1 MDILFKGAK
10 MPGISRQNKL
20 NLIMTKPGVLK
31 LKKEKP
37 VFFIA
42 VFSLFLFFLWSFSV
56 IYGQAAQD
64 IAASPSIEKAET
76 QWYLITLS
84 GQKIGYIKQSGQKI
98 KENGQW
104 FYKSYSESKMSFNR
118 LGKKAEIISKS
129 EYLEIEDGQL
139 KKVVAEMIMSSEPIK
154 VEAQVEEGKIVL
166 KTTASGRTFSR
177 ELPSTGQLL
186 GPEGISQLTRS
197 RLRQP
202 GDKIEYRTL
211 LAEISQVVTG
221 ERQLVGEEEIDFH
234 GKKIKTRKIEEKTSG
249 VGSTR
254 QVWIDEVGHEIKSVE
269 VSPFGDLIV
278 IASTEE
284 EVLAGVEGLSINEDQ
299 YQTSL
304 IKANVRLPQ
313 ARTLNRLVIKIEKKK
328 PEGDWPDLNC
338 DYQHVISQTA
348 ESTILAISR
357 VDLKTPSSKK
367 LTSEEL
373 ERYLQ
378 ANAYLDTDDPEIK
391 KVAAEVAGPIKDPYE
406 KALQLRNW
414 VTTSMTFD
422 LGIVF
427 APASEV
433 IKNKR
438 GTCAG
443 YASLLA
449 SLLRAAGIPS
459 RYLMGLVYVN
469 GVWGGHA
476 WTEAWLSDRWVPLD
490 AAVPGP
496 GVADA
501 ARLVVA
507 VSGLE
512 EGLGE
517 SLTAAQKI
525 FGQVNIEIRDYSF
538 DGHRYRVEPG
548 QPLYEVK
555 DDVYFNRGLQ
565 LSLKAQAG
573 FTFYDTDKVWP
584 DRTLVALKG
593 PAGETIK
600 LTQEGWFP
608 AADLDEYL
616 VSQLKKMVKDG
627 RLVYQT
633 VWGKKRPVVI
643 SADRSVAGII
653 NGVDLFVLTAEGQ
666 NSERLLGEVLKNLS
680 CRLVIK

>member
-1 MDILFKGAK
+1 MNSNNKLIRKIKTRFSAR
-10 MPGISRQNKL
+10 MRPASRQLLTVSVLLAVVFILL
-20 NLIMTKPGVLK
+20 N
-31 LKKEKP
+31 
-37 VFFIA
+37 FF
-42 VFSLFLFFLWSFSV
+42 FSS
-56 IYGQAAQD
+56 GQAAQA
-64 IAASPSIEKAET
+64 ITASTAIEKAET
-76 QWYLITLS
+76 QWYLITLG
-84 GQKIGYIKQSGQKI
+84 GQKIGYIKESGQKI
-98 KENGQW
+98 KEDGRW
-104 FYKSYSESKMSFNR
+104 FYKSYNESKMSFNR
-118 LGKKAEIISKS
+118 LGKKAEIISNS
-129 EYLEIEDGQL
+129 EYLETEDGQL
-139 KKVVAEMIMSSEPIK
+139 KKVVSEMVMSSEPIK
-154 VEAQVEEGKIVL
+154 VEALVEEGKIVL

-177 ELPSTGQLL
+177 ELPYSGQLL
-186 GPEGISQLTRS
+186 GPEGISQLTQS

-221 ERQLVGEEEIDFH
+221 ERQLTGEEEIDFH
-234 GKKIKTRKIEEKTSG
+234 GKKIKTRRIEEKTQG
-249 VGSTR
+249 LGSTR
-254 QVWIDEVGHEIKSVE
+254 QVWIDEAGHEIKSVE
-269 VSPFGDLIV
+269 TSPFGDLVV

-299 YQTSL
+299 YQASL

-313 ARTLNRLVIKIEKKK
+313 ARNCQRLVIRIQTKK
-328 PEGDWPDLNC
+328 PELGWPDLNH
-338 DYQHVISQTA
+338 DYQRVISQTA
-348 ESTILAISR
+348 ESTILAISQ
-357 VDLKTPSSKK
+357 VNLKTPSSKK
-367 LTSEEL
+367 LTQEEFQQ
-373 ERYLQ
+373 YLQ
-378 ANAYLDTDDPEIK
+378 ANAYLDADDPEIK
-391 KVAAEVAGPIKDPYE
+391 KVAAAVAGPIKDSYE

-414 VTTSMTFD
+414 VTTNMTFD

-433 IKNKR
+433 IKNKK

-507 VSGLE
+507 ASGLE

-525 FGQVNIEIRDYSF
+525 FGQVNIEIQDYSF
-538 DGHRYRVEPG
+538 DGQRYQVQPG

-555 DDVYFNRGLQ
+555 DGIYFNHGLQ
-565 LSLKAQAG
+565 LGLKAPAG

-608 AADLDEYL
+608 ADNLEQYL

-633 VWGKKRPVVI
+633 VWEKRRPVVI
-643 SADRSVAGII
+643 SADKSVAGII

-666 NSERLLGEVLKNLS
+666 NSERLLSEVLKNLS

>member
-1 MDILFKGAK
+1 
-10 MPGISRQNKL
+10 
-20 NLIMTKPGVLK
+20 
-31 LKKEKP
+31 
-37 VFFIA
+37 
-42 VFSLFLFFLWSFSV
+42 
-56 IYGQAAQD
+56 
-64 IAASPSIEKAET
+64 
-76 QWYLITLS
+76 
-84 GQKIGYIKQSGQKI
+84 
-98 KENGQW
+98 
-104 FYKSYSESKMSFNR
+104 
-118 LGKKAEIISKS
+118 
-129 EYLEIEDGQL
+129 
-139 KKVVAEMIMSSEPIK
+139 
-154 VEAQVEEGKIVL
+154 
-166 KTTASGRTFSR
+166 
-177 ELPSTGQLL
+177 
-186 GPEGISQLTRS
+186 
-197 RLRQP
+197 LR
-202 GDKIEYRTL
+202 
-211 LAEISQVVTG
+211 
-221 ERQLVGEEEIDFH
+221 
-234 GKKIKTRKIEEKTSG
+234 
-249 VGSTR
+249 
-254 QVWIDEVGHEIKSVE
+254 
-269 VSPFGDLIV
+269 
-278 IASTEE
+278 
-284 EVLAGVEGLSINEDQ
+284 GVEGLSISEDQ
-299 YQTSL
+299 YQVSL

-313 ARTLNRLVIKIEKKK
+313 ARNCQRLVIRIQTKK
-328 PEGDWPDLNC
+328 PELGWPDLNH
-338 DYQHVISQTA
+338 DYQRVISQTA
-348 ESTILAISR
+348 ESTILAISQ
-357 VDLKTPSSKK
+357 VNLKTPSSKK
-367 LTSEEL
+367 LTQEEFQQ
-373 ERYLQ
+373 YLQ
-378 ANAYLDTDDPEIK
+378 ANAYLDADDPEIK
-391 KVAAEVAGPIKDPYE
+391 KVAAAVAGPIKDSYE

-414 VTTSMTFD
+414 VTTNMTFD

-433 IKNKR
+433 IKNKK

-507 VSGLE
+507 ASGLE

-525 FGQVNIEIRDYSF
+525 FGQVNIEIQDYSF
-538 DGHRYRVEPG
+538 DGQRYRVQPG

-555 DDVYFNRGLQ
+555 DGIYFNHGLQ
-565 LSLKAQAG
+565 LGLKAPAG

-608 AADLDEYL
+608 ADNLEQYL

-633 VWGKKRPVVI
+633 VWEKRRPVVI
-643 SADRSVAGII
+643 SADKSVAGII

-666 NSERLLGEVLKNLS
+666 NSERLLSEILKNLS

>member
-1 MDILFKGAK
+1 

-20 NLIMTKPGVLK
+20 KLIMTKPGVLK
-31 LKKEKP
+31 LRKEKP
-37 VFFIA
+37 LFFIV
-42 VFSLFLFFLWSFSV
+42 VFSLLLFFLLSFSV
-56 IYGQAAQD
+56 IYGQTGQAPAA
-64 IAASPSIEKAET
+64 APSIEKAET

-84 GQKIGYIKQSGQKI
+84 GQKIGYLKESGQKI

-118 LGKKAEIISKS
+118 LGKKAEITSKA
-129 EYLEIEDGQL
+129 EYLETEDGQL
-139 KKVVAEMIMSSEPIK
+139 KKVLSETVMSSQPIR
-154 VEAQVEEGKIVL
+154 VEALVEEGKIVL

-177 ELPSTGQLL
+177 DLPFSGQLF
-186 GPEGISQLTRS
+186 GPEGISQLS
-197 RLRQP
+197 QARLKQP
-202 GDKIEYRTL
+202 GDKVEYRTL
-211 LAEISQVVTG
+211 LAELSQVVTG
-221 ERQLVGEEEIDFH
+221 ERWLAGEEEIDFR
-234 GKKIKTRKIEEKTSG
+234 GEKIKTRKIEEKTSG

-254 QVWIDEVGHEIKSVE
+254 QVWIDEAGHEIKSVE
-269 VSPFGDLIV
+269 SSPFGDLIV
-278 IASTEE
+278 IVSTEK
-284 EVLAGVEGLSINEDQ
+284 EVRKGVEGLSISEDQ
-299 YQTSL
+299 YQVSL
-304 IKANVRLPQ
+304 IKSNVRLPQ
-313 ARTLNRLVIKIEKKK
+313 ARALNQLVIKIEKKK

-338 DYQHVISQTA
+338 DYQRVISQTA
-348 ESTILAISR
+348 ETTFLAISQ
-357 VDLKTPSSKK
+357 VNLKTPAGKK
-367 LTSEEL
+367 LSKEEF

-378 ANAYLDTDDPEIK
+378 ANAYLDADDPEIR

-414 VTTSMTFD
+414 VATNMTFD

-507 VSGLE
+507 AGSLD

-517 SLTAAQKI
+517 SLMAAQKI
-525 FGQVNIEIRDYSF
+525 FGQVDIKIQDYSF
-538 DGHRYRVEPG
+538 DGRRYRVEPG
-548 QPLYEVK
+548 QPLYELK
-555 DDVYFNRGLQ
+555 DGIYTNRGLQ
-565 LSLKAQAG
+565 ISLKAPSG

-584 DRTLVALKG
+584 DKTVVALKG
-593 PAGETIK
+593 PAGETVR

-608 AADLDEYL
+608 AANFDQYL
-616 VSQLKKMVKDG
+616 VSQLKAMVKGG
-627 RLVYQT
+627 RLSYRS
-633 VWGKKRPVVI
+633 VWGKNRPMII
-643 SADRSVAGII
+643 SEQKSVAGLI
-653 NGVDLFVLTAEGQ
+653 NGVDLFILTAEGQ
-666 NSERLLGEVLKNLS
+666 NSERLLSEVLKNLS